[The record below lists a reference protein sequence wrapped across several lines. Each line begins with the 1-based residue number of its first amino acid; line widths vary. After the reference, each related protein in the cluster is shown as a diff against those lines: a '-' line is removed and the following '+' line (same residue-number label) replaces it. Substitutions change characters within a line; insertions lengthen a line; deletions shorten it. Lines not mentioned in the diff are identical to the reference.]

1 MRVNKFER
9 RCRVSFGE
17 FVGAEEH
24 TLSPSVLWR
33 MSQALCSAIREVC
46 EMAVEKMNGRAKL
59 IKKERIVGGQ
69 SKTAILSAPARL
81 QTKGD
86 IPPEQPTALPK
97 VISLTPTLPCSPR
110 A

>member
-69 SKTAILSAPARL
+69 SKTAIPSISPSKISRQKRTYRQNNQLLSQKSSA
-81 QTKGD
+81 
-86 IPPEQPTALPK
+86 
-97 VISLTPTLPCSPR
+97 
-110 A
+110 